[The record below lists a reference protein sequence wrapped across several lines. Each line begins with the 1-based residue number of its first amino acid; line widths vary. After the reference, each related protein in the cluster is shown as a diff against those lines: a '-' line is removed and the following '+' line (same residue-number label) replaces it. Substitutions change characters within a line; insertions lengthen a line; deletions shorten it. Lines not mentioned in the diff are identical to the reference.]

1 MTMAPGIRFTLGCFL
16 FTVLCMPWSSCQKDP
31 QIIGPYTPG
40 TKDTIFTNYFRT
52 KTGFVAGDGA
62 FSIPMGN
69 GKSFLVFGDSYI
81 DSYDPV
87 TQTVPCIFNVHNCGV
102 TWDIQ
107 NPVNQKTYSGIGSPG
122 PLFSYG
128 TSNNFWFW
136 PGAGFANNDTIYV
149 MLERI
154 TSSGSSFARVDT
166 NYVAC
171 MPIANPGIVSY
182 FIRPSRNGIDFSKSV
197 IKDTASGFCYV
208 YGTKK
213 NGIGNDVFVARFP
226 INAVKNDWQ
235 YYSSHGWTN
244 NAMNAQSIYN
254 DFTASFYV
262 CRVKQK
268 YIMISTEF
276 SFGCDQGKNIYITTS
291 DNPFGP
297 FENKHS
303 IWQVD
308 DLLDGHYPFF
318 YLANAHPEFDNGKNE
333 LLITYCINGYG
344 TCVNTCIN
352 GRMNPDVYRPK
363 AIRVAYHLLDPGL

>member
-1 MTMAPGIRFTLGCFL
+1 MRSGYRLLFGFSSIIVINLPG
-16 FTVLCMPWSSCQKDP
+16 SSCKRDP
-31 QIIGPYTPG
+31 QILGAYTPG
-40 TKDTIFTNYFRT
+40 YKDTTFTNYFRT

-69 GKSFLVFGDSYI
+69 GKSFWVFGDSYV

-102 TWDIQ
+102 QWDIA
-107 NPVNQKTYSGIGSPG
+107 NPTNQKTYTGFGNPG

-128 TSNNFWFW
+128 SLSNFWFW
-136 PGAGFANNDTIYV
+136 PGAGFVNNDSLYI

-154 TSSGSSFARVDT
+154 TSASGNSFAGVDT
-166 NYVAC
+166 NYIAC
-171 MPIANPGIVSY
+171 MPVSNPGNVSY
-182 FIRPSRNGIDFSKSV
+182 TIRPSRNGIDFSKSL
-197 IKDTASGFCYV
+197 IFDSASGFCYI

-213 NGIGNDVFVARFP
+213 NGFGNEVFVVRFQM
-226 INAVKNDWQ
+226 NGVKGNWQ
-235 YYSSHGWTN
+235 YYSSNGWTN
-244 NAMNAQSIYN
+244 NPGNAKSIYS

-268 YIMISTEF
+268 YVMISTEF
-276 SFGCDQGKNIYITTS
+276 SYGCDQGKNIYVATS
-291 DNPFGP
+291 DNPYGP

-303 IWQVD
+303 VWLVD
-308 DLLDGHYPFF
+308 DLLNGHYPFF

-344 TCVNTCIN
+344 TCVNTCFN